1 MNAFLTWGRETSIQ
15 IQEVQRIPKK
25 MNPKRP
31 TPRHIIIEMSTSKDD
46 EKILKASREKQF
58 VTCNGT
64 LIRLPE
70 DFFSTNF
77 AGQKGVA
84 QYIQSAEKKSLPTKI
99 TVSGKI
105 IIQNRIGNRVSKK
118 SKS

>member
-1 MNAFLTWGRETSIQ
+1 
-15 IQEVQRIPKK
+15 
-25 MNPKRP
+25 MNPKRL
-31 TPRHIIIEMSTSKDD
+31 TPRHIIIEMSTIKDE
-46 EKILKASREKQF
+46 EKILQASREKQF

-84 QYIQSAEKKSLPTKI
+84 QYIQSAEKKKPSNQDHC
-99 TVSGKI
+99 VW
-105 IIQNRIGNRVSKK
+105 QNYHSELKRK
-118 SKS
+118 